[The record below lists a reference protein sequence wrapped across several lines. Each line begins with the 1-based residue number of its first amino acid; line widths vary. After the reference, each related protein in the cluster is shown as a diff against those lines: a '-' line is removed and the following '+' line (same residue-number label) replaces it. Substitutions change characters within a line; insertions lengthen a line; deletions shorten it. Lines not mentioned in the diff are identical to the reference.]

1 METVQPRYETL
12 QPTNLESFSGKN
24 MFIIVLIGLLALS
37 LIGINLLDITSNI
50 LKTVI
55 AIFGPLITQIL
66 SILGYT
72 TGTVINKTADIVSD
86 TTKAGIDI
94 AEGTVQNVG
103 DLLISASSGG
113 VNTNTKTQL
122 DSAINNSKKKETT
135 DPEPDTTEN
144 PIQNPIAKGKGGW
157 CLIGEYENRR
167 GCIEVS
173 DDKKCMSA
181 QVFPTQ
187 KMCLN
192 PAQGA

>member
-12 QPTNLESFSGKN
+12 QPMESFSGKN
-24 MFIIVLIGLLALS
+24 TVIVVLIGLLGLS
-37 LIGINLLDITSNI
+37 LVGINILDMASNLI
-50 LKTVI
+50 KSVI

-103 DLLISASSGG
+103 DILISASRGG
-113 VNTNTKTQL
+113 VDMKAQKQL
-122 DSAINNSKKKETT
+122 DSAINDSKKKDTASE
-135 DPEPDTTEN
+135 PEPDTTEN

-173 DDKKCMSA
+173 DDNKCMSE

>member
-1 METVQPRYETL
+1 METIQPRYETI
-12 QPTNLESFSGKN
+12 PTESFSIKN
-24 MFIIVLIGLLALS
+24 TTIIVLIVLLGLS
-37 LIGINLLDITSNI
+37 LIGINLLDIASNI
-50 LKTVI
+50 IKTVI
-55 AIFGPLITQIL
+55 SIFGPLITQSL

-103 DLLISASSGG
+103 DILISASSGG
-113 VNTNTKTQL
+113 MNINSKTQL
-122 DSAINNSKKKETT
+122 DSVINNSNKMDTT
-135 DPEPDTTEN
+135 PEPDTTEN

-157 CLIGEYENRR
+157 CLIGEYKNRR
-167 GCIEVS
+167 GCMEVS
-173 DDKKCMSA
+173 DDSKCMSA

>member
-12 QPTNLESFSGKN
+12 PSESFSGKN
-24 MFIIVLIGLLALS
+24 MFIIVLIVLLGLS
-37 LIGINLLDITSNI
+37 LVGINLLDIVSDI
-50 LKTVI
+50 IKTIVSV
-55 AIFGPLITQIL
+55 FGPLITQIL

-103 DLLISASSGG
+103 NLLISASSGG
-113 VNTNTKTQL
+113 VNVDAKKQL
-122 DSAINNSKKKETT
+122 DSAINNSKKKDTI
-135 DPEPDTTEN
+135 PEPDTTEN
-144 PIQNPIAKGKGGW
+144 PIQNPISKGKGGW

-173 DDKKCMSA
+173 EDSKCMSN

>member
-1 METVQPRYETL
+1 METIQPRYETI
-12 QPTNLESFSGKN
+12 PTESFSVKN
-24 MFIIVLIGLLALS
+24 TTIIVLIVLLGLS
-37 LIGINLLDITSNI
+37 LVGINLLDIASNI
-50 LKTVI
+50 IKTI
-55 AIFGPLITQIL
+55 ISIFGPLITQSL

-72 TGTVINKTADIVSD
+72 TGTVLNKTADIVSD

-113 VNTNTKTQL
+113 MNVDSKTQL
-122 DSAINNSKKKETT
+122 DSAINNSNKNYNA
-135 DPEPDTTEN
+135 PEPDTTEN

-173 DDKKCMSA
+173 DDSKCMSG

>member
-1 METVQPRYETL
+1 
-12 QPTNLESFSGKN
+12 
-24 MFIIVLIGLLALS
+24 
-37 LIGINLLDITSNI
+37 
-50 LKTVI
+50 
-55 AIFGPLITQIL
+55 L

-103 DLLISASSGG
+103 DLLISASRGG
-113 VNTNTKTQL
+113 VDMKAQKQL
-122 DSAINNSKKKETT
+122 DSAINDSKKKDTE
-135 DPEPDTTEN
+135 PEPDTTEN

-173 DDKKCMSA
+173 DADKCMSA

>member
-12 QPTNLESFSGKN
+12 PSESFSGKN
-24 MFIIVLIGLLALS
+24 MIIIVLIVLLGLS
-37 LIGINLLDITSNI
+37 LVGINILDMVSNLI
-50 LKTVI
+50 KTVT
-55 AIFGPLITQIL
+55 AIFGPLITQML

-113 VNTNTKTQL
+113 VNIDAKKQL
-122 DSAINNSKKKETT
+122 DSAINNSKKKVTI
-135 DPEPDTTEN
+135 PEPDTTEN
-144 PIQNPIAKGKGGW
+144 PIQNPIAKGKGRW

-173 DDKKCMSA
+173 EDSKCMSN

>member
-12 QPTNLESFSGKN
+12 PTESFSGKN
-24 MFIIVLIGLLALS
+24 MFIIVLIALLGLS
-37 LIGINLLDITSNI
+37 MIGINLLDIASNI
-50 LKTVI
+50 IKTVI
-55 AIFGPLITQIL
+55 SIFGPLITQIL

-103 DLLISASSGG
+103 DLLISASRGG
-113 VNTNTKTQL
+113 VDTKAQKQL
-122 DSAINNSKKKETT
+122 DSAINNSNKT
-135 DPEPDTTEN
+135 DTEPEPDTTEN

-173 DDKKCMSA
+173 DDNKCMSA